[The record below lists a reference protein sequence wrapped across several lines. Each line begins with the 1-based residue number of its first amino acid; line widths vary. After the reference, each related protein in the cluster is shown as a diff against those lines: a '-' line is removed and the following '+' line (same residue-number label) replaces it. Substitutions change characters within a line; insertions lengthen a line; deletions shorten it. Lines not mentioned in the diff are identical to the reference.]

1 MKKIALATSSFIKFS
16 LYIIYKQFIKEND
29 TAIYMNDFRP
39 LNNLDNFENKK
50 IEILLKNSNKITGTM
65 KAYDLNLNLH
75 LEDAEEINKEA
86 KIKLGSVLLRGSM
99 IININEIK

>member
-1 MKKIALATSSFIKFS
+1 
-16 LYIIYKQFIKEND
+16 
-29 TAIYMNDFRP
+29 MNDFRP